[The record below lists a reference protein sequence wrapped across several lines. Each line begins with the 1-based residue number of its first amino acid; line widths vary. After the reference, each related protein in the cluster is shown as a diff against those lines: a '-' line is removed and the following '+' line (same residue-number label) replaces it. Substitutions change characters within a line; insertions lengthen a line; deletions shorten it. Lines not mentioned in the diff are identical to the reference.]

1 MATWVP
7 LINICLTVC
16 VSAAASEGNV
26 IRPPCYKAGIG
37 QANNLSLCIL
47 DEMAVFPDGKG
58 RHKEKRQASVAVKFQ
73 RCSLPAEQQMR
84 QVILL
89 PSKERYHFFQT
100 IKFMESEMVWLSL
113 APVNFIVICGQI
125 CLCLIL
131 ICSLSFYYSE
141 KIWRH

>member
-1 MATWVP
+1 MATWVT

-16 VSAAASEGNV
+16 FFAPASKGNV

-47 DEMAVFPDGKG
+47 DEMAVFPDGEG

-73 RCSLPAEQQMR
+73 RFSLPAEQQMK

-89 PSKERYHFFQT
+89 PSKKWYHFFSDNKT
-100 IKFMESEMVWLSL
+100 HGKWNGLIIFSTSKFYCNPWPNIFMSGSNMQ
-113 APVNFIVICGQI
+113 P
-125 CLCLIL
+125 
-131 ICSLSFYYSE
+131 
-141 KIWRH
+141 